1 MSVPDLG
8 DWERL
13 NNPGFNSLEFDGI
26 RNEAVFDIAAVA
38 ALHRLRIFLYRVSY
52 YNARVLSRL
61 WRVGWSSTFSVLDF
75 SLLRA

>member
-38 ALHRLRIFLYRVSY
+38 ALHRLRILLYRVSY
-52 YNARVLSRL
+52 
-61 WRVGWSSTFSVLDF
+61 
-75 SLLRA
+75 